1 MKTVVLAEKP
11 SVGKEI
17 ARVLGCKNG
26 QNGFLENEKYIV
38 TWALG
43 HLVTL
48 ATPDEYDKKLKE
60 WSLETLP
67 MIPEVFKTTVIKET
81 SKQFNVVKT
90 ILKSDKI
97 EKLVIATDAGR
108 EGELVARWIIEKCGF
123 KKTVFRLWISS
134 LTDDAIRKGMNNLY
148 PGEKFYT
155 LYESAKAR
163 AIADWLVGL
172 NITRALTCKY
182 NSSLS
187 AGRVQ
192 TPTLAMICER
202 EEEINKFQPVK
213 YNRLYFINN
222 KTKFIFQYKQDNR
235 IFNLDETEKILINLN
250 GTRCTVDNVIKTN
263 KNVQPALLYDLTELQ
278 RDCNKLYNLTPK
290 QTLDI
295 VQKLYEHYKYLT
307 YPRTDSRYLTTDMYN
322 TIPTVL
328 KSLDFGD
335 YSKYVKSIV
344 SKPIVNN
351 KRIFN
356 DKMVSDHFAIIPTG
370 IKPNLALLTYSEKN
384 VYELVAK
391 RFLSVFMND
400 YSYQQVEVTLKC
412 GAYTFKGKGQNV
424 LNLGWKE
431 VYKNISLEELD
442 EDSYPISN
450 YQKGEEIQIK
460 KIEVEDLFTSPPAR
474 YTLATLLT
482 AMEHPGKFIEEKSMK
497 DVIEKASGIG
507 TPATRADIIEKLFNS
522 NYVSLKGKSIYPE
535 SKGQQL
541 IKLVPKALKSPLL
554 TAEWELRLENI
565 YHGKEKL
572 GKFINDITSFMKTL
586 LSDVIS
592 SDQKFIPDNLTK
604 QKCPECG
611 SPLLEVKNKFG
622 TSLVCE
628 NRTCKYRKNLE
639 KNSNAR
645 CPNCHKK
652 LKIYGEGEKKTYFC
666 ECGYR
671 EKVNMFHEKN
681 KSGDDLNKY
690 QLNNYLKNQ
699 KKEVPSNNPFLDAFN
714 NLKK

>member
-1 MKTVVLAEKP
+1 MKTIVLAEKP

-17 ARVLGCKNG
+17 ARVLGCKNS
-26 QNGFLENEKYIV
+26 QNGYMESEKYIV

-60 WSLETLP
+60 WSLDTLP
-67 MIPEVFKTTVIKET
+67 MIPDYFKTTIIKET

-90 ILKSDKI
+90 ILKNDKAD
-97 EKLVIATDAGR
+97 KLVIATDAGR

-123 KKTVFRLWISS
+123 KKPIYRLWISS
-134 LTDDAIRKGMNNLY
+134 LTDEAIKKGMNNLY
-148 PGEKFYT
+148 PGEKFNT

-192 TPTLAMICER
+192 TPTLAMIVER

-213 YNRLYFINN
+213 YNKIFFLNN
-222 KTKFIFQYKQDNR
+222 KAKFVLQYKNDNR
-235 IFNLDETEKILINLN
+235 IFDSNTTENILKDLS
-250 GTRCTVDNVIKTN
+250 GKKCVVDNVV
-263 KNVQPALLYDLTELQ
+263 KNRKCTQPQLLYDLTELQ

-290 QTLDI
+290 QTLDT
-295 VQKLYEHYKYLT
+295 VQRLYEHYKYLT
-307 YPRTDSRYLTTDMYN
+307 YPRTDSRYLTQDMYQ
-322 TIPTVL
+322 TIPNVL
-328 KSLDFGD
+328 KSLDFGE
-335 YSKYVKSIV
+335 YSKFIKLLIN
-344 SKPIVNN
+344 KPIINN

-370 IKPNLALLTYSEKN
+370 VKPNLNLLTYTEKN
-384 VYELVAK
+384 VLELVIK
-391 RFLSVFMND
+391 RFISVFMSD
-400 YSYQQVEVTLKC
+400 YVYQQIEVTLKMDK
-412 GAYTFKGKGQNV
+412 YIFKGKGQNV
-424 LNLGWKE
+424 ESLGWKE
-431 VYKNISLEELD
+431 VYKNIVIDENEED
-442 EDSYPISN
+442 NYPISN
-450 YQKGEEIQIK
+450 YQKGDIILVK
-460 KIEVEDLFTSPPAR
+460 KFEVEDLFTTPPSR

-482 AMEHPGKFIEEKSMK
+482 AMEHPGKFIEEKNMK

-507 TPATRADIIEKLFNS
+507 TPATRAEIIEKLFNS

-541 IKLVPKALKSPLL
+541 IKLVPPSLKSPLL

-565 YHGKEKL
+565 YRGKEKL
-572 GKFINDITSFMKTL
+572 NKFIDDITKFMKIL
-586 LSDVIS
+586 LNDVIS
-592 SDQKFIPDNLTK
+592 SEQKFIPENLTK

-611 SPLLEVKNKFG
+611 SPLLEVKNKLG
-622 TSLVCE
+622 ISLVCE
-628 NRTCKYRKNLE
+628 NRSCKYRKNIE

-652 LKIYGEGEKKTYFC
+652 LKLYGENEKKTYFC

-671 EKVNMFHEKN
+671 EKVNVFHEKN
-681 KSGDDLNKY
+681 KSSDDLNKY

-699 KKEVPSNNPFLDAFN
+699 KNEIPSNNPFLDALN

>member
-17 ARVLGCKNG
+17 ARVLGCKSG
-26 QNGFLENEKYIV
+26 QNGYLENDKYIV

-48 ATPDEYDKKLKE
+48 ATPDEYDKSLKE
-60 WSLETLP
+60 WSLDTLP
-67 MIPEVFKTTVIKET
+67 MIPEVFKTSVIKET
-81 SKQFNVVKT
+81 SKQFSVVKT
-90 ILKSDKI
+90 ILKSDKVD
-97 EKLVIATDAGR
+97 KLVIATDAGR

-123 KKTVFRLWISS
+123 KKPLYRLWISS

-192 TPTLAMICER
+192 TPTLAMIVDR

-213 YNRLYFINN
+213 YNRIYFLNN

-235 IFNLDETEKILINLN
+235 IFNLEETDKILNNLN
-250 GTRCTVDNVIKTN
+250 GKKCFVDNVIKNN
-263 KNVQPALLYDLTELQ
+263 KSAQPQLLYDLTELQ

-307 YPRTDSRYLTTDMYN
+307 YPRTDSRYLTSDMYN
-322 TIPTVL
+322 SIPSVL
-328 KSLDFGD
+328 KSLDFGE
-335 YSKYVKSIV
+335 YSKFIKNIIN
-344 SKPIVNN
+344 KPIINN

-356 DKMVSDHFAIIPTG
+356 DKMVSDHYAIIPTG
-370 IKPNLALLTYSEKN
+370 VKPNLNILTGTERN
-384 VYELVAK
+384 VFELVVK
-391 RFLSVFMND
+391 RFISVFMED
-400 YSYQQVEVTLKC
+400 YQYQQIDVSLKC
-412 GAYTFKGKGQNV
+412 DNYYFKGKGQNI
-424 LNLGWKE
+424 LKLGWKE
-431 VYKNISLEELD
+431 VYKNIVLDDVEED
-442 EDSYPISN
+442 NYPISN
-450 YQKGEEIQIK
+450 YQKGETVLIK
-460 KIEVEDLFTSPPAR
+460 KLEVEDLFTTPPSR

-482 AMEHPGKFIEEKSMK
+482 AMEHPGKFIDEKAMK

-507 TPATRADIIEKLFNS
+507 TPATRADIIDKLFKS

-541 IKLVPKALKSPLL
+541 IKLVPKSLKSPLL

-572 GKFINDITSFMKTL
+572 GKFISDITVFMKSL
-586 LSDVIS
+586 LNDVVS
-592 SDQKFIPDNLTK
+592 SEQKFIPDNLTK

-611 SPLLEVKNKFG
+611 GLLLEVKNKFG

-628 NRTCKYRKNLE
+628 NRNCKYRKNLE

-652 LKIYGEGEKKTYFC
+652 LKIYGENEKKTYFC

-671 EKVNMFHEKN
+671 EKVSVFHEKN
-681 KSGDDLNKY
+681 KSSDDLNKY

-699 KKEVPSNNPFLDAFN
+699 KNEVPSNNPFLDAFN
-714 NLKK
+714 DFKK